1 MRDSSSF
8 WEKTARIGELC
19 WVRHTNKGWVW
30 EIGIVV
36 DIENYSYLS
45 PATYQDW
52 IYHILI
58 GSEIVVRHS
67 YYVEKILWETDNS
80 ED

>member
-1 MRDSSSF
+1 MRNSAAF

-19 WVRHTNKGWVW
+19 WVRMVNRGYRYD
-30 EIGIVV
+30 IGIVV
-36 DIENYSYLS
+36 DIENFSYWS
-45 PATYQDW
+45 TASYQDW

-58 GSEIVVRHS
+58 GDRIIRTPS
-67 YYVEKILWETDNS
+67 YFVEKIIL